1 MNNFLS
7 GLAIILASISI
18 SIGAYWIKIGAQ
30 LFKELRVTKNKSEN
44 SINLQREAYF
54 REVSGQKL
62 ADILNSW
69 TSMLTN
75 DSTFKNI
82 KTNKFEKMIKE
93 CLMYGSEDTVNIL
106 STFMQYIYT
115 NSKDD
120 NFASNSML
128 LLCNLICSLK
138 HDFTGYNM
146 EPLDLI
152 KTKVNDFDENDN
164 ATIFTK
170 AEKFAKQLIDKNKK

>member
-1 MNNFLS
+1 
-7 GLAIILASISI
+7 
-18 SIGAYWIKIGAQ
+18 
-30 LFKELRVTKNKSEN
+30 
-44 SINLQREAYF
+44 
-54 REVSGQKL
+54 
-62 ADILNSW
+62 
-69 TSMLTN
+69 
-75 DSTFKNI
+75 
-82 KTNKFEKMIKE
+82 
-93 CLMYGSEDTVNIL
+93 
-106 STFMQYIYT
+106 MQYIYT